1 MALKIAAIL
10 TTLFLFAGIS
20 YSYWTEDVDVF
31 VNAGTADTEL
41 KITDSS
47 LIYNYSSNIDL
58 NRYKNIEYVKVF
70 DLNSEGA
77 KISLQIK
84 NTGTI
89 PIHIDAINFFDFK
102 ITDGKKNDD
111 KDINIEVKIIE
122 SGNTVLDKDTNF
134 GKAKGK
140 YSYFK
145 VKAKQTIRLE
155 PGETAT
161 VYLEVIFKANNND
174 NEKNNGKGNDK
185 DNNDKIVSFDF
196 NMEIVYSRFN
206 E

>member
-1 MALKIAAIL
+1 MKKIALKIAAIL
-10 TTLFLFAGIS
+10 TALFLFAGIS

-47 LIYNYSSNIDL
+47 LIYNNSSKIDL
-58 NRYKNIEYVKVF
+58 NEYKNIEYVKVF

-77 KISLQIK
+77 KISLEIK

-89 PIHIDAINFFDFK
+89 PIHIDSINFFDFI
-102 ITDGKKNDD
+102 ITEGNKNDGK
-111 KDINIEVKIIE
+111 DIDITVKLID
-122 SGNTVLDKDTNF
+122 SGNTVLDKDTDF

-140 YSYFK
+140 YASFE

-155 PGETAT
+155 PGETANIQ
-161 VYLEVIFKANNND
+161 LELSFKSK
-174 NEKNNGKGNDK
+174 EKDNGKGNDK
-185 DNNDKIVSFDF
+185 DQDKKIVSFDF
-196 NMEIVYSRFN
+196 NLEIVYSRFN